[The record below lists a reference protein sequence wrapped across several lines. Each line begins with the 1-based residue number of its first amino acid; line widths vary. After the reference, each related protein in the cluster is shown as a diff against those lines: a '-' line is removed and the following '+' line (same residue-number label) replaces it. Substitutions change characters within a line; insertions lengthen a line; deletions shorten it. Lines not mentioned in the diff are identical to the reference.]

1 MSSSCIEDQSVQESP
16 WFRIVQDM
24 LNQADIEINGS
35 RPFDIRVNN
44 PDFLNGCY
52 KEDLWH

>member
-1 MSSSCIEDQSVQESP
+1 MSSSCIEDQSVQSP

-44 PDFLNGCY
+44 PDF
-52 KEDLWH
+52 

>member
-44 PDFLNGCY
+44 PDFF
-52 KEDLWH
+52 